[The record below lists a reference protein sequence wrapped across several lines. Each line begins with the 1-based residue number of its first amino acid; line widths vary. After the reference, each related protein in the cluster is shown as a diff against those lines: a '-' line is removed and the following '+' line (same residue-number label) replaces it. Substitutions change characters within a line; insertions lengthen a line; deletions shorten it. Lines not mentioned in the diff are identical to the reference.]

1 VTRNAILN
9 ISKRTAT
16 GLLTIGLFVTI
27 PAILQADDFAYMLGT
42 AAPGVPNPFGT
53 VNLDSGAFTLI
64 GNMGSGGYDGLAVAN
79 GVLYTEQNGLLYS
92 VNTTNASL
100 TLIGGLTGNNFAT
113 FGSTTTGLYGL
124 AATGSQSVA
133 TLFSIN
139 PQTGAVTAIGPV
151 GVIGNGQGYYARLSV
166 GSSTLY
172 MENNSNLYTVNTT
185 TGAATQVGT
194 TDSNGYLTSV
204 LLFEYGTY
212 YDGADSVFATINAAT
227 GQITPHSSI
236 FGGPG
241 SIVGLAPDPLVT
253 PTPAITLVANAEGGV
268 ATIAP
273 NTWVEIKGSN
283 LAPAGDTRIWQSSDF
298 LNNQLPVQLDSVSV
312 RVNGKAA
319 YVYYISPTQVNILTP
334 PDTLPASANVLLTVN
349 GVASPAFTAQTQ
361 PLSTSFF
368 TFSEGYVIATHLNGS
383 LIGPTT
389 LYPGASTPAMPN
401 KEVVIYANGFG
412 PTNVPVISGAI
423 AQSGTLSPPPVI
435 QIGGVTANVIFAGLV
450 APGEFQFNVVVPA
463 SLGNGDQPVTAT
475 ESAIKQQ

>member
-1 VTRNAILN
+1 
-9 ISKRTAT
+9 
-16 GLLTIGLFVTI
+16 
-27 PAILQADDFAYMLGT
+27 M
-42 AAPGVPNPFGT
+42 
-53 VNLDSGAFTLI
+53 
-64 GNMGSGGYDGLAVAN
+64 
-79 GVLYTEQNGLLYS
+79 
-92 VNTTNASL
+92 
-100 TLIGGLTGNNFAT
+100 
-113 FGSTTTGLYGL
+113 
-124 AATGSQSVA
+124 
-133 TLFSIN
+133 
-139 PQTGAVTAIGPV
+139 
-151 GVIGNGQGYYARLSV
+151 
-166 GSSTLY
+166 
-172 MENNSNLYTVNTT
+172 
-185 TGAATQVGT
+185 
-194 TDSNGYLTSV
+194 
-204 LLFEYGTY
+204 
-212 YDGADSVFATINAAT
+212 
-227 GQITPHSSI
+227 
-236 FGGPG
+236 
-241 SIVGLAPDPLVT
+241 
-253 PTPAITLVANAEGGV
+253 
-268 ATIAP
+268 
-273 NTWVEIKGSN
+273 EIKGSN

-319 YVYYISPTQVNILTP
+319 YVYYISPTQVNILTL

-401 KEVVIYANGFG
+401 EEVVIYANGFG